1 MKMHVGSETLPLQ
14 IPAVALIVPENDMS
28 RGIWCTTERAEAR
41 RGIAAVIVAVAAV
54 ACGTGNGEPT
64 SPLLVAAASDL
75 AIAMPELASAFH
87 EETGVR
93 VDITLGSSGQI
104 AHQILSGAPVDLFLS
119 ADATWVDRLRAAGRT
134 VPETEAVYAIGPLV
148 LVPAPGR
155 DAPLPV
161 VGDLDDPSVRR
172 IAIANPEHAP
182 YGRAAR
188 QVLERAGLWE
198 ALEPRVVIAENV
210 RQTMQYVET
219 RSVDVAISARSL
231 VREDSPGWTPIPAEF
246 HDPLNQTLAVI
257 AGRPREAEARAFAAF
272 LLGPAGREILARH
285 GFLLPDPAPAEDP

>member
-1 MKMHVGSETLPLQ
+1 MQ
-14 IPAVALIVPENDMS
+14 IPAFALIVAENHMS
-28 RGIWCTTERAEAR
+28 RGTWCTTERTEAR
-41 RGIAAVIVAVAAV
+41 RGIAAVILALAVLS
-54 ACGTGNGEPT
+54 CGTGDGEPT
-64 SPLLVAAASDL
+64 SALLVAAASDL
-75 AIAMPELASAFH
+75 AVAMPELAKAFH

-93 VDITLGSSGQI
+93 VDVTLGSSGQI
-104 AHQILSGAPVDLFLS
+104 AHQILHGAPVDLFLS
-119 ADATWVDRLRAAGRT
+119 ADATWVDRLREAGRT
-134 VPETEAVYAIGPLV
+134 RPETEAVYAVGPLV
-148 LVPAPGR
+148 LVSAPGR
-155 DAPLPV
+155 DAPLRI
-161 VGDLDDPSVRR
+161 VGDLEDPSVGR

-198 ALEPRVVIAENV
+198 ALGPRVVIAENV

-231 VREDSPGWTPIPAEF
+231 VREDTPGWTPIPAEL

-257 AGRPREAEARAFAAF
+257 TGRRREAEARAFAAF

-285 GFLLPDPAPAEDP
+285 GFLLPHPATAVQ